1 MRLQLKFAL
10 FNTFSKMLIV
20 AAFWLLLP
28 TFIDNIASIHL
39 DQKLVGKMQK
49 MKKLIQKGGIN
60 QIKDEEDC
68 SYGDYNLLKDEY
80 ITVNPYANQLDTFH
94 IQDGHHSF
102 DGEDLLY
109 LVLTT
114 TLAYED

>member
-20 AAFWLLLP
+20 VAFWLLLP
-28 TFIDNIASIHL
+28 TFIDNIASIHM
-39 DQKLVGKMQK
+39 DKKLVGKMEK

-80 ITVNPYANQLDTFH
+80 ITVEPYPNQLDTFN
-94 IQDGHHSF
+94 IKDGHHSF
-102 DGEDLLY
+102 ECIQLIW
-109 LVLTT
+109 VRRSEEHTS
-114 TLAYED
+114 